1 MVKLIFGSDH
11 AGYELKKYL
20 IEKLNKENKKEEERI
35 VKYNTI
41 YTISLPIKGT
51 YEILDVGCF
60 SNENKY
66 DYPDIAKLVSRTIIK
81 TDSIGVLI
89 CGTGIGISIAANKT
103 KDIRCAVCHNIE
115 TAKMAKKHNN
125 ANIIALGARI
135 LSKDSAF
142 KILKTFLE
150 ETFQGGRHQ
159 IRIDK
164 IE

>member
-20 IEKLNKENKKEEERI
+20 IDKLNKENKKEEERI
-35 VKYNTI
+35 AKYNGI
-41 YTISLPIKGT
+41 YSISLPVKGT
-51 YEILDVGCF
+51 YEILDIGCF
-60 SNENKY
+60 SSENKC
-66 DYPDIAKLVSRTIIK
+66 DYPDIAKLVSNNVIK
-81 TDSIGVLI
+81 TDSIGILI
-89 CGTGIGISIAANKT
+89 CGTGIGISIAANKV
-103 KDIRCAVCHNIE
+103 KGIRCAVCHSIE
-115 TAKMAKKHNN
+115 TAEMAKKHNN

-159 IRIDK
+159 RRIGK